1 MLPNERTSRSG
12 IIALPGELET
22 LVAAGDR
29 DDARPLVAFLKNEKL
44 NIAVV
49 SDAEVAFEEA
59 LLHRPNLLVVHEALP
74 PGGGIDLCQRLKA
87 NTRTHFLPVIV
98 VPRADKRQARIAALA
113 AGADAVFPPGMDELE
128 KRTRLWA
135 LLRSQALQRRQE
147 RKHDVQS
154 STLKERGRWI
164 ETFVHDLQNVTG
176 ALQANFEFLAQAA
189 MAGRDGSEDVLECAR
204 ETRHVFSQLTRGLR
218 TVQNYER
225 FETGRVTIKAA
236 AFGIDELLTEVKE
249 ELRWAGGNGVRAR
262 PVLEVVSG
270 EGGLVV
276 GDRELLRPAFSALA
290 TYLLRQPRTTRLLLR
305 TSEASS
311 DDQPFVRVSM
321 ASDGEVIPPEDRERI
336 FDPYARLTR
345 RPPPVQGLGLALARV
360 TIELHGGR
368 VVAQVGD
375 EGGAAFVVELKSGS
389 AEPNLQLGE

>member
-1 MLPNERTSRSG
+1 MLPNERTSRTE
-12 IIALPGELET
+12 IVALPSEMEA

-59 LLHRPNLLVVHEALP
+59 LLHRPNLLVIHEDLL

-87 NTRTHFLPVIV
+87 NTRTHFLPVIF
-98 VPRADKRQARIAALA
+98 VPRADKRQARMAALA

-147 RKHDVQS
+147 RKLDVQS
-154 STLKERGRWI
+154 STMKERGRWI
-164 ETFVHDLQNVTG
+164 GTFVHDLQNVIA

-189 MAGRDGSEDVLECAR
+189 VAVRERSEDVLDCAR
-204 ETRHVFSQLTRGLR
+204 ETRHAFSQLTRGLR
-218 TVQNYER
+218 TVQDYER
-225 FETGRVTIKAA
+225 FESGRVSIKPV

-249 ELRWAGGNGVRAR
+249 ELRWLAGNGTRAL

-270 EGGLVV
+270 KGGLVV
-276 GDRELLRPAFSALA
+276 GDRELLRHAFSALA

-305 TSEASS
+305 TSEAVSEQQS
-311 DDQPFVRVSM
+311 VVRVNM
-321 ASDGEVIPPEDRERI
+321 ASDGEVIPPEDRQRI

-345 RPPPVQGLGLALARV
+345 RLPPLQGLGLALARV
-360 TIELHGGR
+360 TVELHGGLLS
-368 VVAQVGD
+368 AQVGD
-375 EGGAAFVVELKSGS
+375 EGGPAFVVELKSGG